1 MTDNNLTF
9 RRKERKFL
17 VVEHSFDELVEAL
30 SDHIPVN
37 IYHGNSPCCRIQ
49 TIYLDTVDHALY
61 HEYLLRREFRFKI
74 RLRRYGYDGEFQ
86 EYYLV
91 EIKAKNNGISNKKRF
106 ILPGECLQDF
116 LSGADIKKQIKAAN
130 KGLKGAQK
138 TYKLVRKLIALNS
151 LVPVMETSYDRV
163 AFQKKS
169 RRVRITIDRNIT
181 HKKLLGNAKNEHLD
195 AVILESKIMGK
206 TPKWH
211 KKLVNRLSLLRQDR
225 FSKYATGINALYF
238 PARGKYNFTDENIGA
253 CEMPEVIQQSYE
265 LMKDYLKLES
275 A

>member
-9 RRKERKFL
+9 RRKERKYL
-17 VVEHSFDELVEAL
+17 VVEHSFEELVEAL
-30 SDHIPVN
+30 NGHIPVN
-37 IYHGNSPCCRIQ
+37 IYEGDNPCCRIQ
-49 TIYLDTVDHALY
+49 TIYLDTAHHTLY
-61 HEYLLRREFRFKI
+61 REYLLRRDFRFKI

-91 EIKAKNNGISNKKRF
+91 EIKAKKNGISNKKRF
-106 ILPGECLQDF
+106 VLPGECLRDF
-116 LSGADIKKQIKAAN
+116 IKGVDLKKQIKEAN
-130 KGLKGAQK
+130 KGLRGAQK
-138 TYKLVRKLIALNS
+138 TYKLVRKLIALNC

-169 RRVRITIDRNIT
+169 RRVRITIDRNIV
-181 HKKLLGNAKNEHLD
+181 HKKLIGTHKTAYLD

-211 KKLVNRLSLLRQDR
+211 KKVVNKLSLLRQNR

-238 PARGKYNFTDENIGA
+238 PGRGKYNFTDENIGA
-253 CEMPEVIQQSYE
+253 CEMPEAIQQSYE

-275 A
+275 L

>member
-151 LVPVMETSYDRV
+151 LVPVMEKVKALSSTFETVNTY
-163 AFQKKS
+163 S
-169 RRVRITIDRNIT
+169 RIVIDFVDPANAMKVITPGERLFVRI
-181 HKKLLGNAKNEHLD
+181 
-195 AVILESKIMGK
+195 
-206 TPKWH
+206 
-211 KKLVNRLSLLRQDR
+211 Q
-225 FSKYATGINALYF
+225 F
-238 PARGKYNFTDENIGA
+238 
-253 CEMPEVIQQSYE
+253 
-265 LMKDYLKLES
+265 
-275 A
+275 